1 MARDRMLPFSGG
13 LGKVNA
19 RTGTPIRP
27 AVLVGLLAAALLV
40 LNVGNAQLF
49 VALASIC
56 IMLLY
61 VAYLMVTV
69 PLLLRRMKGWPHGAD
84 AAGPTDSLFSLGRWG
99 VLVNSVAVVWGA
111 AMAVNLGWP
120 RATVFGT
127 PWYLHWFPVLFL
139 AGAAAVGTVAY
150 LEQREQK
157 RRAEQR
163 ARGTDE
169 VVIVNGAVWFGGGA

>member
-1 MARDRMLPFSGG
+1 
-13 LGKVNA
+13 
-19 RTGTPIRP
+19 
-27 AVLVGLLAAALLV
+27 
-40 LNVGNAQLF
+40 
-49 VALASIC
+49 
-56 IMLLY
+56 
-61 VAYLMVTV
+61 MVTV
-69 PLLLRRMKGWPHGAD
+69 PLLLRRVKGWPRGVD
-84 AAGPTDSLFSLGRWG
+84 LAGSTDSLFSLGRWG

-127 PWYLHWFPVLFL
+127 PWYLHWFPLLFL

-169 VVIVNGAVWFGGGA
+169 VVIVNGAVWFGSGA